1 MRYRFLGRSGLR
13 VSELSLGTGNFGT
26 GWGHGAQA
34 PEARAMYDTYREAG
48 GNFIDTASNYQA
60 GEAEEYLSEMIAA
73 DREDIV
79 LATKYTMGSSASS
92 GLHMTGNS
100 RKAMVQSLE
109 QSLRRLGTDRV
120 DMLWAHVADAST
132 SIEEIMRAFDDLT
145 RAGKILYAGLSS
157 FPAWRVATGMTLAQ
171 QRGWAPLVAIQT
183 EYSLVERSADRELV
197 PMAAAFGLGVLGFS
211 PLGGGLLTG
220 KYRRGG
226 TGRAQSSISRFL
238 HEEND
243 STTTNIVDAVESVA
257 RDLGTTPERVAI
269 KWSMSKGVIPI
280 VGPRSVAQLASN
292 LAAGEL
298 DIPTHQLDRLD
309 EVSAPR
315 LGYPHGMWPE
325 HERVTENR
333 FGQP

>member
-13 VSELSLGTGNFGT
+13 VSELSLGTGNFGM
-26 GWGHGAQA
+26 GWGHGAHA

-60 GEAEEYLSEMIAA
+60 GEAEEYLSDIISA

-120 DMLWAHVADAST
+120 DVLWAHVADTST
-132 SIEEIMRAFDDLT
+132 PIEEMLRAFDDLT

-157 FPAWRVATGMTLAQ
+157 FPAWRVATGVTMARQ
-171 QRGWAPLVAIQT
+171 QGWAPLVAIQV
-183 EYSLVERSADRELV
+183 EYSLVERSADRELL
-197 PMAAAFGLGVLGFS
+197 PMAEAFGLGVLGFS

-220 KYRRGG
+220 KYRRGA
-226 TGRAQSSISRFL
+226 TGRAQSSISQFL
-238 HEEND
+238 HKED
-243 STTTNIVDAVESVA
+243 DPATANILDAVESVA
-257 RDLGTTPERVAI
+257 RDLDTTPERVAV

-280 VGPRSVAQLASN
+280 IGPRSVDQLTSN
-292 LAAGEL
+292 LAAVDL
-298 DIPTHQLDRLD
+298 DIPTRRLDRLD
-309 EVSAPR
+309 EVSAPQ
-315 LGYPHGMWPE
+315 LGYPHGMWRE
-325 HERVTENR
+325 HERVDKNR
-333 FGQP
+333 SPQP

>member
-1 MRYRFLGRSGLR
+1 M
-13 VSELSLGTGNFGT
+13 
-26 GWGHGAQA
+26 GWGHGAHA

-60 GEAEEYLSEMIAA
+60 GEAEEYLSDIISA

-120 DMLWAHVADAST
+120 DVLWAHVADAAT
-132 SIEEIMRAFDDLT
+132 PIEEILRAFDDLT

-157 FPAWRVATGMTLAQ
+157 FPAWRVATGATMARQ
-171 QRGWAPLVAIQT
+171 QGWAPLVAIQV

-197 PMAAAFGLGVLGFS
+197 PMAEAFGLGVLGFS

-220 KYRRGG
+220 KYRRGA
-226 TGRAQSSISRFL
+226 TGRAQSSISQFL
-238 HEEND
+238 HTED
-243 STTTNIVDAVESVA
+243 DPATADILDAVESVA
-257 RDLGTTPERVAI
+257 RDLDTTPERVAV
-269 KWSMSKGVIPI
+269 KWSMAKGVIPI
-280 VGPRSVAQLASN
+280 IGPRSVDQLTSN
-292 LAAGEL
+292 LAAGDL

-309 EVSAPR
+309 EVSAPQ

-325 HERVTENR
+325 HERVDRNR
-333 FGQP
+333 FSQP

>member
-26 GWGHGAQA
+26 GWGHGAQVS
-34 PEARAMYDTYREAG
+34 EAQAMYDKYRDAG

-60 GEAEEYLSEMIAA
+60 GDAEEYLADIISS

-79 LATKYTMGSSASS
+79 LATKYTMGTSASS
-92 GLHMTGNS
+92 GLQWTGNS

-120 DMLWAHVADAST
+120 DLFWAHVADEST
-132 SIEEIMRAFDDLT
+132 PIEEIVRAFDDLT

-157 FPAWRVATGMTLAQ
+157 FPAWRVATGVTLAQ
-171 QRGWAPLVAIQT
+171 QKGWAPLAAIQA

-197 PMAAAFGLGVLGFS
+197 PMAEAFGLGVLGFS

-226 TGRAQSSISRFL
+226 TGRAQSSISQFL
-238 HEEND
+238 HEED
-243 STTTNIVDAVESVA
+243 GPAKTKVLDAVENVA
-257 RDLGTTPERVAI
+257 RDLDTTPERVAI
-269 KWSMSKGVIPI
+269 KWSMSKGVIPV
-280 VGPRSVAQLASN
+280 VGPRSVDQLTSN
-292 LAAGEL
+292 LAANEL
-298 DIPTHQLDRLD
+298 EISTRQLEWLD
-309 EVSAPR
+309 EVSTPQ
-315 LGYPHGMWPE
+315 LGYPHNMWIE
-325 HERVTENR
+325 HERVERNR
-333 FGQP
+333 FAQP

>member
-13 VSELSLGTGNFGT
+13 VSDLSLGTGNFGM
-26 GWGHGAQA
+26 GWGHGAPA

-60 GEAEEYLSEMIAA
+60 GEAEEYLSDIVSA

-92 GLHMTGNS
+92 GLHVTGNS

-120 DMLWAHVADAST
+120 DVLWAHVADAST
-132 SIEEIMRAFDDLT
+132 PIEEVLRAFDDLT

-157 FPAWRVATGMTLAQ
+157 FPAWRVATGVVLARQ
-171 QRGWAPLVAIQT
+171 QGWAPLVAIQV

-197 PMAAAFGLGVLGFS
+197 PMAEAFGLGVLGFS

-220 KYRRGG
+220 KYRRGA
-226 TGRAQSSISRFL
+226 TGRAQSSISQFL
-238 HEEND
+238 HEED
-243 STTTNIVDAVESVA
+243 GPAKTNVLDAVESVA
-257 RDLGTTPERVAI
+257 RELDTTPERVAV

-280 VGPRSVAQLASN
+280 IGPRSVDQLTSN
-292 LAAGEL
+292 LAAADL
-298 DIPTHQLDRLD
+298 DIPQRQLDWLD
-309 EVSAPR
+309 EVSAPQ
-315 LGYPHGMWPE
+315 LGYPHGMWSE
-325 HERVTENR
+325 HELVDKNR
-333 FGQP
+333 FSQP

>member
-26 GWGHGAQA
+26 GWGHGAHA
-34 PEARAMYDTYREAG
+34 PEAKAMYDAYREVG
-48 GNFIDTASNYQA
+48 GNFIDTASNYQS
-60 GEAEEYLSEMIAA
+60 GEAEKYLANIIAA
-73 DREDIV
+73 DRDDVV

-92 GLHMTGNS
+92 GLQLTGNS
-100 RKAMVQSLE
+100 RKSMVQSLE

-120 DMLWAHVADAST
+120 DVLWAHVADEST
-132 SIEEIMRAFDDLT
+132 SIEEILRAFDDLT

-157 FPAWRVATGMTLAQ
+157 FPAWRVATGATLAQ
-171 QRGWAPLVAIQT
+171 QRGWSPLVAIQV
-183 EYSLVERSADRELV
+183 EYSLVERSADRELM
-197 PMAAAFGLGVLGFS
+197 PMAEAFGLGVLGFS

-226 TGRAQSSISRFL
+226 TGRAQSSISQFL
-238 HEEND
+238 HKEDEPAKVK
-243 STTTNIVDAVESVA
+243 ILDAVESVA
-257 RDLGTTPERVAI
+257 RDLDTTAERVAI

-280 VGPRSVAQLASN
+280 IGPRSINQLTSN
-292 LAAGEL
+292 LAAGDL
-298 DIPTHQLDRLD
+298 DIPKRQLDWLD

-325 HERVTENR
+325 HEKVKKNR
-333 FGQP
+333 LFQP